1 MKLIILDRDGVIN
14 QDSDDYIKS
23 AQEWIPIPGSAE
35 AITRLNHAG
44 YTVAVATNQSGLA
57 RNFFSVSD
65 LNAMH
70 DKMQKTVLKAGG
82 KIEGIF
88 YCPHGPNDGCD
99 CRKPSPGLLLQIAE
113 RFSANLQDVY
123 FVGDSLS
130 DINAAKNAGAH
141 PILVRT
147 GKGRSTENKISSD
160 DKIPVYDN
168 LYSFVNQFLSN
179 AG

>member
-1 MKLIILDRDGVIN
+1 
-14 QDSDDYIKS
+14 
-23 AQEWIPIPGSAE
+23 
-35 AITRLNHAG
+35 
-44 YTVAVATNQSGLA
+44 
-57 RNFFSVSD
+57 
-65 LNAMH
+65 
-70 DKMQKTVLKAGG
+70 MQKTVLKAGG